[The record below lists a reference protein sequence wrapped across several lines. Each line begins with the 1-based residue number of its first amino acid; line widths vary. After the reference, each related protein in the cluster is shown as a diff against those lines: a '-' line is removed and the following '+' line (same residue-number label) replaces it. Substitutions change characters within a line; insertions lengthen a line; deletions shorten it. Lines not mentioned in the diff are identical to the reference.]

1 MPLLHGAKNRR
12 KRPFKSMWK
21 HQKTIERLE
30 DDCRGLRHRV
40 EDLERG
46 HKKLGLEWEELY
58 DKVRHQMSRMS
69 KRVPQ
74 EPAPNGLDQPETSPD
89 DGIDPISRSIL
100 RRRGQRT
107 VE

>member
-1 MPLLHGAKNRR
+1 
-12 KRPFKSMWK
+12 MWR

-46 HKKLGLEWEELY
+46 YKKLGLEWEELY

-69 KRVPQ
+69 KRVPV
-74 EPAPNGLDQPETSPD
+74 ETPAGPNGPDVEIPPGDSP
-89 DGIDPISRSIL
+89 GLDPISERIL
-100 RRRGQRT
+100 RRRNSGGFQR
-107 VE
+107 

>member
-1 MPLLHGAKNRR
+1 
-12 KRPFKSMWK
+12 MWK

-69 KRVPQ
+69 KRVPADV
-74 EPAPNGLDQPETSPD
+74 PTGPNGLDSEPEIAAD
-89 DGIDPISRSIL
+89 DGVDPISASIL
-100 RRRGQRT
+100 RRRGMRGT
-107 VE
+107 PG